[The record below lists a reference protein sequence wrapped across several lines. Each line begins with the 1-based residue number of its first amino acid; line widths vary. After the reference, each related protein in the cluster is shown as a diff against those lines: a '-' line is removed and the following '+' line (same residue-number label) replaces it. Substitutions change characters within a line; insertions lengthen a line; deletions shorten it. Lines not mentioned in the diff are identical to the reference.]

1 MNSTPP
7 GSNGSRTG
15 ELDRRLAT
23 LGPAQRALL
32 EQRLRRAPLTG
43 HRHIGDALARL
54 GVTHVYGVP
63 GQPVYDTFAACA
75 SAGLRLIGTRH
86 QQPAALMAAAHNFVA
101 GSIRAATVLSAG
113 VPAANAVAAAVV
125 ARDNCWPLLIVAG
138 SAARTAAGAGY
149 FMSLDIAELFR
160 SVTKA
165 ATCVADTCGIAA
177 MLDEAVRLA
186 MDGRPGPVL
195 VEVPGDV
202 LTGLAPKGLSTAT
215 PGRNGASAPL
225 PSSTLAR
232 VKESLTGARRP
243 LLVVGSGVR
252 WAGCTAELRSLVD
265 DFAIPYI
272 ASPNAR
278 GMLPD
283 GHPLCRNDLS
293 GSAQSNADVVLVLG
307 ARLNWVFRH
316 GEQFA
321 PGAIVIQVDIDDAET
336 ARNTRVAVGVAAD
349 AGAFLRAL
357 LQVFDE
363 AERAQARTRRDPDW
377 LDALDRQSAVAG
389 AREARAAAGGSPISP
404 LRLAAEIRDALPAD
418 AITVF
423 DSNVTMAACQQ
434 MIPAAVPVSRLT
446 PGNSGC
452 MGVGIPFAIAAK
464 LACPARPV
472 VAICGDFA
480 VGQSIMELETAARH
494 RVPIVVVVGNN
505 DGNGGTL
512 RQRTHFAATGG
523 EPVTMFQRGLRYDVV
538 AGALG
543 CHAEHVDQANAV
555 GPAIARALAAQRPA
569 CINVAVDPDAPFP
582 HD

>member
-321 PGAIVIQVDIDDAET
+321 PDAIVIQVDIDDAET

-377 LDALDRQSAVAG
+377 LDALDRTIRRRGGTGSAGGRRWLADL
-389 AREARAAAGGSPISP
+389 AAAPRRRDSRRASGGCDHCF
-404 LRLAAEIRDALPAD
+404 RQQRHDGGLPAD
-418 AITVF
+418 
-423 DSNVTMAACQQ
+423 DSRSGPGQVASPETAA
-434 MIPAAVPVSRLT
+434 AWVSASR
-446 PGNSGC
+446 
-452 MGVGIPFAIAAK
+452 FADRRQAF
-464 LACPARPV
+464 ACPARPV
-472 VAICGDFA
+472 ITISGLRRSGRASSSWRLRAQASGAHV
-480 VGQSIMELETAARH
+480 
-494 RVPIVVVVGNN
+494 RVVSNN
-505 DGNGGTL
+505 DGNGGRTAPDTASQ
-512 RQRTHFAATGG
+512 QRAAS
-523 EPVTMFQRGLRYDVV
+523 RWR
-538 AGALG
+538 
-543 CHAEHVDQANAV
+543 
-555 GPAIARALAAQRPA
+555 
-569 CINVAVDPDAPFP
+569 
-582 HD
+582 